1 MKKLYEKN
9 ELTFAIVWIV
19 VYCVLQSQSVSCWS
33 RSFIAAAACS
43 PASSFIPPSTRLAL
57 SRMMRTLPRK
67 FKCEFADTD
76 QRSLPCVQTQAL
88 TLLHAHTKEMEEKY
102 GETIMEE
109 RKILTPQSVQQDLDA
124 LGQYK
129 TADVDRLIRRYVK
142 EQADAAPLREHILT
156 EQQFHRIYYYVNLQ
170 QIKDVAAR
178 MAFIHNNLLFTDW
191 WHTDQII
198 RYVAALDFEMAIGY
212 AQKYIHSDDPFIRR
226 WGYVMFISRLGHGHA
241 ERLLPLMKADDHYYV
256 QMAQA
261 WLIAELTIFEPEVV
275 HRWMKS
281 CGLPYSICGKAIQ
294 KICDSYRV
302 SDEWKVKFKALRS
315 ELKQAPI

>member
-1 MKKLYEKN
+1 
-9 ELTFAIVWIV
+9 
-19 VYCVLQSQSVSCWS
+19 
-33 RSFIAAAACS
+33 
-43 PASSFIPPSTRLAL
+43 
-57 SRMMRTLPRK
+57 
-67 FKCEFADTD
+67 
-76 QRSLPCVQTQAL
+76 
-88 TLLHAHTKEMEEKY
+88 
-102 GETIMEE
+102 MEE

-212 AQKYIHSDDPFIRR
+212 AQEYIHSDDPFIRR

-294 KICDSYRV
+294 KICESYRIC
-302 SDEWKVKFKALRS
+302 DDWKVKFKALRP
-315 ELKQAPI
+315 ELKAAFEAYDFLPEQLARDAKKNFSIS